1 MVANCFG
8 RVDASAGL
16 IINWWIDCPVIVLGI
31 YCSVGR
37 NVALGGE
44 NVHCFNLIA
53 L

>member
-1 MVANCFG
+1 MVANWVG
-8 RVDASAGL
+8 RIDASAGL
-16 IINWWIDCPVIVLGI
+16 IINWLIVCPVIVCGI

-44 NVHCFNLIA
+44 DVHCFNLIA